1 MRSLLGKLFRFLA
14 FRYNLFPGMYRRLC
28 NPLPDEYAEYLRLHG
43 GFYAMGQK
51 CSILTT
57 TVFTDPAYVRLGN
70 NVQFGSCCVL
80 GHNGVVKMLN
90 RAFGVKLDS
99 VGKSDFRDNV
109 FIGYGCIILPGV
121 TIGPNAIVGAG
132 SVVTRDV
139 PPNSVV
145 VGAPAR
151 RIASVDDFI
160 KKLET
165 KTAEYPWADLIYS
178 RQGAID
184 HALEP
189 ELRRQRIAYFYGEG
203 QLSASTVE
211 ETPIKTEE
219 TEQPVGR

>member
-1 MRSLLGKLFRFLA
+1 MRSLLNKLARFLA
-14 FRYNLFPGMYRRLC
+14 FRYGLFPGIYRKLC
-28 NPLPDEYAEYLRLHG
+28 NPGPDEYAEYLRRHG
-43 GFYAMGQK
+43 SFYAMGEK
-51 CSILTT
+51 CSILTS

-90 RAFGVKLDS
+90 RAYGVKLDS

-109 FIGYGCIILPGV
+109 FIGYGCIILPGI

-151 RIASVDDFI
+151 QIATVDEFI
-160 KKLET
+160 KKLEA
-165 KTAEYPWADLIYS
+165 KTSEYPWADLIYS
-178 RQGAID
+178 RVGAID
-184 HALEP
+184 FSLEP
-189 ELRRQRIAYFYGEG
+189 ELKRQRIAYFYGESCHEKE
-203 QLSASTVE
+203 LV
-211 ETPIKTEE
+211 KT
-219 TEQPVGR
+219 

>member
-1 MRSLLGKLFRFLA
+1 MRSLFAKLLRFLA
-14 FRYNLFPGMYRRLC
+14 FRYGLFAGLYRRVC

-43 GFYAMGQK
+43 GFYAMGKQ

-90 RAFGVKLDS
+90 RAYGVKLDS

-139 PPNSVV
+139 PPNSIV
-145 VGAPAR
+145 VGSPAR
-151 RIASVDDFI
+151 RIGSVDDFI
-160 KKLET
+160 AKLEK
-165 KTAEYPWADLIYS
+165 KTAEYPWADLIQA
-178 RQGAID
+178 RDCAFD
-184 HALEP
+184 PALEP
-189 ELRRQRIAYFYGEG
+189 ELRRLRIAYFYGGDEKE
-203 QLSASTVE
+203 SAKGASA
-211 ETPIKTEE
+211 
-219 TEQPVGR
+219 

>member
-1 MRSLLGKLFRFLA
+1 MRSLFAKLLRFLA
-14 FRYNLFPGMYRRLC
+14 FRYGLFAGLYRRVC

-43 GFYAMGQK
+43 GFYAMGKQ

-90 RAFGVKLDS
+90 RAYGVKLDS

-139 PPNSVV
+139 PPNSIV
-145 VGAPAR
+145 VGSPAR
-151 RIASVDDFI
+151 RIGSVDDFI
-160 KKLET
+160 AKL
-165 KTAEYPWADLIYS
+165 
-178 RQGAID
+178 
-184 HALEP
+184 
-189 ELRRQRIAYFYGEG
+189 
-203 QLSASTVE
+203 
-211 ETPIKTEE
+211 
-219 TEQPVGR
+219 